1 MTGVYIAMTY
11 VLLPFMILPLYGV
24 MKASRA
30 ALSLGAGPLTAFR
43 RVYVPQTRPGITAGC
58 VLVFILAIGFYITPA
73 LLGGADDQM
82 ISYFIAFY
90 TKQTLN

>member
-1 MTGVYIAMTY
+1 M
-11 VLLPFMILPLYGV
+11 
-24 MKASRA
+24 
-30 ALSLGAGPLTAFR
+30 
-43 RVYVPQTRPGITAGC
+43 PQTRPGITAGC